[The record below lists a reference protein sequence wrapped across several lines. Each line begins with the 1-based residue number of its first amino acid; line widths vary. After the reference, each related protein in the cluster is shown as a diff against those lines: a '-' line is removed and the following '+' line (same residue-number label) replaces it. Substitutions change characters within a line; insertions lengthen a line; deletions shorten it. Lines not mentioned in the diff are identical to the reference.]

1 MSSQGSTHESA
12 KEMIDAIKGAR
23 DRLVVQAHLLS
34 LDARKRWEGIET
46 RLLELETKLEHDGER
61 IADSIVTNFRE
72 ATQAAR
78 ELVREL
84 DGTLELAAP
93 VKTLM
98 KQAPQTCAP
107 EDSLNRAAQ
116 IMWEHDCGFVPVV
129 GMDGHLS
136 GIVTDR
142 DICMAAYTRGQQLS
156 AMSVASVM
164 SKRVYSCSPEH
175 SVGYAARLMA
185 LKQIRRLA
193 VVDAGTLV
201 GVLALSD
208 IAREV
213 SKHHNRQPACV
224 ALAHTLAAIS
234 EQRDQAAERDQA
246 AAE

>member
-1 MSSQGSTHESA
+1 MSSHGSRHESA
-12 KEMIDAIKGAR
+12 KEMIDALKVAR

-46 RLLELETKLEHDGER
+46 RLFELETKLERDGEK
-61 IADSIVTNFRE
+61 IAESVVTNFRE
-72 ATQAAR
+72 ATQAAK

-107 EDSLNRAAQ
+107 DDTLNRAAQ
-116 IMWEHDCGFVPVV
+116 IMWELDCGAVPVV
-129 GMDGHLS
+129 GMDGHVA

-142 DICMAAYTRGQQLS
+142 DICMAAYTRGQPLA
-156 AMSVASVM
+156 AMSVESAM
-164 SKRVYSCSPEH
+164 SKRVYTCSPEH
-175 SVGYAARLMA
+175 SVGHAARLMA
-185 LKQIRRLA
+185 LKQIRRLP
-193 VVDAGTLV
+193 VVEAGKLI

-213 SKHHNRQPACV
+213 SKGHNREPACV

-234 EQRDQAAERDQA
+234 EQRNHGAQREQA